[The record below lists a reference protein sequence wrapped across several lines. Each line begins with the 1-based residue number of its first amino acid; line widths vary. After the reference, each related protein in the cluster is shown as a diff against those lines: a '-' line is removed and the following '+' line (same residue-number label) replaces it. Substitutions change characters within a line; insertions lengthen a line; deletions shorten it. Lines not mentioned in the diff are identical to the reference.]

1 MVSHLNGKFDSEINA
16 LRTSY
21 RDVLLTDLQRLLDR
35 LNSSV
40 NSTQLEH
47 GSTINK
53 LTEEEQNLGQ
63 LQNKLHTLR

>member
-1 MVSHLNGKFDSEINA
+1 MNGKFDSEINA

-35 LNSSV
+35 LNSLV

-47 GSTINK
+47 ESTFKK
-53 LTEEEQNLGQ
+53 LTKEEHNLGQ
-63 LQNKLHTLR
+63 LQNKLHTLK